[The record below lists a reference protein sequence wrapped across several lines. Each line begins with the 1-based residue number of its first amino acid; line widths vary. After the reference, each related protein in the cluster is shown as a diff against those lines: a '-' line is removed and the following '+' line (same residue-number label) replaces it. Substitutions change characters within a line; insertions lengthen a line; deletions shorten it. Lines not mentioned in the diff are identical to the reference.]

1 HRPYPDLDALLAA
14 ADEASYDLAIADLD
28 EALAGESPGGPHPDV
43 TPRAAQLA
51 LGAAHAKYES
61 TFGHAFV
68 ISLDGLPTAE
78 HLDQTLTGLRSRLGN
93 EPDEERV
100 VAAEEL
106 RRLARARIARLIG
119 EFQDFDPTDS
129 PYVPV

>member
-1 HRPYPDLDALLAA
+1 MPSAPGESGSSTVHPGLDHFNHAEAATAESALHTCCASRQWARRVVAHRPYPDLDALLAA

-61 TFGHAFV
+61 T
-68 ISLDGLPTAE
+68 
-78 HLDQTLTGLRSRLGN
+78 
-93 EPDEERV
+93 
-100 VAAEEL
+100 
-106 RRLARARIARLIG
+106 
-119 EFQDFDPTDS
+119 
-129 PYVPV
+129 